1 MSDEIQFYIDRQH
14 ACTKQAIADNQFNA
28 IALNLTRDREKYEN
42 EAYELIKKYGF
53 LKALKVSRG

>member
-28 IALNLTRDREKYEN
+28 IALNLTRDREKY
-42 EAYELIKKYGF
+42 
-53 LKALKVSRG
+53 